1 MKLSQ
6 LVGMLVL
13 WFVAFTWSTSHAQ
26 SVCLAG
32 DPNRCPD
39 HGGCSGLSLN
49 GGPLCNRTSQC
60 CQCVQNQCQDVTDC
74 NWMSCTGGETASC
87 ILKRVGRECVCTGDN
102 YCTTNGTQACPSD
115 KFPRNAVSNYE
126 RLCHRNRSRI
136 VTLCKAD
143 RYREE
148 CNCVAGGLIR
158 LCSVNEDCTCGDEE
172 MTRHCDTLFGR
183 CSCYATCET
192 DATCTARRKC
202 GPGAQSKCILGG
214 WFGTQC
220 TPCRFQCNSDSACS
234 RVNCTANTPFRK
246 CENNICACRECT
258 ANSDCSHKI
267 CPARKPYKE
276 CTSNVCGCFECQET
290 SQCPECNGDLRKL
303 CSRGGTCK
311 CLRPNG

>member
-158 LCSVNEDCTCGDEE
+158 LC
-172 MTRHCDTLFGR
+172 
-183 CSCYATCET
+183 
-192 DATCTARRKC
+192 
-202 GPGAQSKCILGG
+202 
-214 WFGTQC
+214 
-220 TPCRFQCNSDSACS
+220 NSDSACS

-276 CTSNVCGCFECQET
+276 CTSNVCGCFEI
-290 SQCPECNGDLRKL
+290 LL
-303 CSRGGTCK
+303 AMK
-311 CLRPNG
+311 CLVGSITAPMIL